1 MNDNPFEEFENSL
14 SAKVAESTTELDA
27 MQIEAI
33 EREQRWKKR
42 RIGKITSS
50 NLDKLMNFSKDGRIK
65 TKAGID
71 YLLEI
76 KHQIETGCESEYAS
90 APAMRWGK
98 EYESEAHEYYRKIT
112 GIDMLSGTTG
122 FNEILFIDNIIDG
135 FGDSPD
141 GCTVEGNGIV
151 EYKCPYN
158 GANHLRNC
166 ALNMYSDSEDYFW
179 QCIGHMIDPKVE
191 WCDFVSFDPRYP
203 DGHPNKMKIIRI
215 NREDVQ
221 GKITQLEEKLKL
233 WIDVLKNGSL
243 IDIFGL

>member
-1 MNDNPFEEFENSL
+1 MNPFEEFENSL
-14 SAKVAESTTELDA
+14 SAKVAYSATELDTI
-27 MQIEAI
+27 QIEAI

-76 KHQIETGCESEYAS
+76 KHQIETGCESESVTA
-90 APAMRWGK
+90 AAFRWGK
-98 EYESEAHEYYRKIT
+98 LYEQEAHEYYRKVT
-112 GIDMLSGTTG
+112 GIDMLSGTND
-122 FNEILFIDNIIDG
+122 FKEILFIDNILDG

-141 GCTVEGNGIV
+141 GKTIDGKGVV

-166 ALNMYSDSEDYFW
+166 ALSIYSDSEDYFN
-179 QCIGHMIDPKVE
+179 QCIGHLVDPEVE
-191 WCDFVSFDPRYP
+191 WCDFVSYDPRYP
-203 DGHPNKMKIIRI
+203 DGHPNKIKIIRI
-215 NREDVQ
+215 NRVDVES
-221 GKITQLEEKLKL
+221 KIDFLKEKLEK
-233 WIDVLKNGSL
+233 WIKVLRNGNL
-243 IDIFGL
+243 IEIFNL